1 MKIFLIFNVIMVN
14 YKEEYN
20 FNIFFCYFFDLI
32 EVFGG
37 DVLGL
42 DSWWDRGFVYSVFF
56 KCIGF

>member
-1 MKIFLIFNVIMVN
+1 MVN

-42 DSWWDRGFVYSVFF
+42 DSWWDRGFVYSIFF
-56 KCIGF
+56 NCIGF